1 MKCVFHLSMALDV
14 TFALLSPAPAKPG
27 VAMRPSA
34 GGCVCGKCDCATT
47 WSGFISTCITE
58 HCQKQDIELHV
69 PSLNDYLV
77 LMVVVVIY
85 YRDALGRLHS
95 KLPCKDSLVRQ
106 RWCFLSCICENNNV
120 FLDGNEL
127 PSGGAFFSS
136 FLVAKTR
143 YFVRWT

>member
-14 TFALLSPAPAKPG
+14 TFALLSPAVAPAKPA

-58 HCQKQDIELHV
+58 HYQKQDIELHV

-106 RWCFLSCICENNNV
+106 RWCFLSCICENNHA

-136 FLVAKTR
+136 CLVAKTR
-143 YFVRWT
+143 YFVR